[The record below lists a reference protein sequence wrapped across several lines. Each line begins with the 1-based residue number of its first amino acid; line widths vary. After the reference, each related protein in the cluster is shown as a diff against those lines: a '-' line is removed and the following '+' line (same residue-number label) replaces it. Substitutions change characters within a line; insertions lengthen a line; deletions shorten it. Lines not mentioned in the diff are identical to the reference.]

1 MFLSKFDLFA
11 STVVEPKAK
20 KSKKKK
26 QYHVIAVTLGVIV
39 TENVR
44 AKNKIRATEKA
55 LPKISAR
62 FGMRFGKEVTFDKVM
77 VKAGSRKN
85 PK

>member
-26 QYHVIAVTLGVIV
+26 QYHVIAVTPGVIV

-44 AKNKIRATEKA
+44 AKNKICATEKA
-55 LPKISAR
+55 LPKIK
-62 FGMRFGKEVTFDKVM
+62 MRFGKEVTFDKVM
-77 VKAGSRKN
+77 VRAGSRKN